1 MPDSPRH
8 VPSLRGRST
17 CWVLPVASACVALI
31 APACRSEKDSAKK
44 VPVPALDVESNEKS
58 NPFREVLQ
66 RMEPGSVIKDLL
78 IPRYDPNKQLTM
90 VVRAKRVG
98 IESLEQINANQL
110 SLHLLDGEKTRSLG
124 DTYFSINSCIYNLTT
139 SLLRSDDSVQVVA
152 QNFVFHSQG
161 LITEVGQDQPHFT
174 AYFPGPI
181 SGFLNP
187 SPPEHNVMKSSTHA
201 ALMATMLATAHA
213 PAQQPAASAESPAKG
228 QPAAEKSIYSV
239 TGRSAEIDAKL
250 KEFAELHS
258 ITIAPITLT
267 PLPLD
272 TTQPVAPAEKM
283 PAFTPAVDAVGFAC
297 KGGMFFHS
305 QSSSLTLLQQVT
317 VRDPG
322 YAMTVNGEV
331 KVLFAPKE
339 KKAQEQAKKAA
350 EDKKK
355 DTISIG
361 KVSHITGKGG
371 VAFEATDKDG
381 VKNFASGDEVS
392 YNAATRVV
400 RITGRKLI
408 FQKGTE
414 GRFESQNPEAF
425 LEFNKDTKEFK
436 TSAGWNGRFSLP
448 PQ

>member
-1 MPDSPRH
+1 MPDFARH

-17 CWVLPVASACVALI
+17 RWVLPVASACVALI
-31 APACRSEKDSAKK
+31 APACRSEKDSSKK
-44 VPVPALDVESNEKS
+44 DPIPVTDVQPDEKL

-98 IESLEQINANQL
+98 IESLDQINAIRL
-110 SLHLLDGEKTRSLG
+110 SLHVLDAEKTRALG

-139 SLLRSDDSVQVVA
+139 SLLRSDDAVQVVA
-152 QNFVFHSQG
+152 QNLVFHSQG
-161 LITEVGQDQPHFT
+161 LITDVGQDQPHFT

-213 PAQQPAASAESPAKG
+213 PAQQPAA
-228 QPAAEKSIYSV
+228 EKSIYSV

-250 KEFAELHS
+250 KEFAALHS
-258 ITIAPITLT
+258 ITIAPISLD

-272 TTQPVAPAEKM
+272 TTQPLAPAQKM
-283 PAFTPAVDAVGFAC
+283 PAFTPAIDAVGFAC

-305 QSSSLTLLQQVT
+305 ATSSLTLLQQVT
-317 VRDPG
+317 VRDPD
-322 YAMTVNGEV
+322 YAMTVDGEV

-339 KKAQEQAKKAA
+339 TKAKEEAKKAA
-350 EDKKK
+350 NEKKK
-355 DTISIG
+355 SSISIG

-392 YNAATRVV
+392 YNASTRVV

-408 FQKGTE
+408 FQKGAE
-414 GRFESQNPEAF
+414 GRFESQNPNAF
-425 LEFNKDTKEFK
+425 LEFNKDTKEFE

>member
-1 MPDSPRH
+1 MPDFARH

-17 CWVLPVASACVALI
+17 RWVLPVASVCVALI
-31 APACRSEKDSAKK
+31 APACRSEKVSAKK
-44 VPVPALDVESNEKS
+44 DLIPAIEIDSNEKR

-78 IPRYDPNKQLTM
+78 IPRYNPSKQLTM
-90 VVRAKRVG
+90 VVRAQRVG
-98 IESLEQINANQL
+98 IESLDQINANQL
-110 SLHLLDGEKTRSLG
+110 SLHVLDGEKTQALG
-124 DTYFSINSCIYNLTT
+124 DTYFSIHSCIYNLTT
-139 SLLRSDDSVQVVA
+139 SLLRSDDAVRVVA

-161 LITEVGQDQPHFT
+161 LITEVGQEQPHST

-187 SPPEHNVMKSSTHA
+187 SPLEHNVMKSSTHA
-201 ALMATMLATAHA
+201 ALMATIFAAA
-213 PAQQPAASAESPAKG
+213 QSPAQQPAASAESPVKG

-272 TTQPVAPAEKM
+272 TTQPVAPAQKM
-283 PAFTPAVDAVGFAC
+283 PAFTPDVDTVGFAC

-305 QSSSLTLLQQVT
+305 ATSSLTLLQQIT
-317 VRDPG
+317 VRDPD
-322 YAMTVNGEV
+322 YAMTVDGEV

-339 KKAQEQAKKAA
+339 TKAKQEAKKAA
-350 EDKKK
+350 NEEKKSS
-355 DTISIG
+355 ISIG
-361 KVSHITGKGG
+361 KVSDITGKGG

-381 VKNFASGDEVS
+381 VNNFASGDQVS
-392 YNAATRVV
+392 YNADTRVV

-414 GRFESQNPEAF
+414 GRFESQNPDAF

-448 PQ
+448 TK